1 MAYRIS
7 IGKKKF
13 EVDIGPIVDGRA
25 RVTVNGEPVD
35 VVVDNFDEA
44 SAGIEPA
51 RIAQAP
57 APAPAKPARSAVS
70 LLKPAQ
76 AAFVAGS
83 DALSAPIPGLILEV
97 RVQVGATVVNGQVVA
112 VMEAMKMANNLTA
125 HKDGVVREIRVQK
138 GSEVSTGDVIMTI
151 S

>member
-1 MAYRIS
+1 MEYKFT

-13 EVDIGPIVDGRA
+13 EVDVGQIIDGCA
-25 RVTVNGEPVD
+25 HVTVNGEPFE
-35 VVVDNFDEA
+35 VVLENFVEA
-44 SAGIEPA
+44 GEGIEPA
-51 RIAQAP
+51 RLAQAP
-57 APAPAKPARSAVS
+57 AAPAKPARSAVS

-76 AAFVAGS
+76 AGFFAGS

-97 RVQVGATVVNGQVVA
+97 KAQVGDQVTNGQVVA

-138 GSEVSTGDVIMTI
+138 GSEVSTGDVIMI
-151 S
+151 IG

>member
-1 MAYRIS
+1 MAYCIS

-13 EVDIGPIVDGRA
+13 EVDVGPIVEGRA
-25 RVTVNGEPVD
+25 QVTVNGESFD
-35 VVVDNFDEA
+35 VVVDNFGEA

-51 RIAQAP
+51 RIAQAQ
-57 APAPAKPARSAVS
+57 AFTPAKPARSAVS
-70 LLKPAQ
+70 LLKPAH

-97 RVQVGATVVNGQVVA
+97 KVQVGATVVNGQVVA

-138 GSEVSTGDVIMTI
+138 GSEVTTGDVIMII